1 MFVQMIGVGPG
12 TEALLTPEALRKIKE
27 ADLVLTNE
35 RLFEAFGYLN
45 PNSKCCTLSEI
56 EALICEHKNLCK
68 VAILA
73 SGDVGFYSLS
83 NTLKTVLK
91 DVQVEWINGIS
102 SLQYLAARLKQD
114 YSSVKV
120 VSVHGRD
127 RSVIPYVSYHE
138 HVFVLTGGAHKAHD
152 VIADL
157 VQSGLGSALV
167 TVGENLSMTAER
179 LITSEAH
186 QLHDLR
192 FDNLSV
198 LWINN
203 PHYVSRS
210 NTLSDED
217 FERGSVPMT
226 KGAVREYSL
235 SKLDIQ
241 PGEVVYDLGA
251 GTGSVAVAMARRAHE
266 SFVYAVEKSQD
277 AIGLI
282 RRNRQKLGAFNVK
295 LIEGT
300 APECLEDLPAPDK
313 VFIGGAGG
321 KVDAVIDTVLR
332 KNPKA
337 RIVVNAITLETLQE
351 TLLAFERHNLR
362 SQIQCLAVTEVEAV
376 GRYHM
381 MKAQN
386 PIYVMMGECL
396 GESLGG

>member
-1 MFVQMIGVGPG
+1 MIVQMIGVGPG
-12 TEALLTPEALRKIKE
+12 SEALLTPEALQKIKE

-45 PNSKCCTLSEI
+45 FNTKCCTLSAI
-56 EALICEHKNLCK
+56 EALIREHKNLSK

-83 NTLKTVLK
+83 NTLKPVLE
-91 DVQVEWINGIS
+91 DVQVEWVNGIS

-138 HVFVLTGGAHKAHD
+138 NVFVLTGGAHKAHD

-157 VQSGLGSALV
+157 VRSGLGGVRV
-167 TVGENLSMTAER
+167 TAGENLSMAAER
-179 LITSEAH
+179 LITAEAH
-186 QLHDLR
+186 QLQDLR

-203 PHYVSRS
+203 PQYVSRS

-226 KGAVREYSL
+226 KEAVREYSL
-235 SKLDIQ
+235 AKLDIQ
-241 PGEVVYDLGA
+241 PGEIVFDIGA
-251 GTGSVAVAMARRAHE
+251 GTGSVAMAMARRAHE

-277 AIGLI
+277 AIELI
-282 RRNRQKLGAFNVK
+282 RRNRQKLGAFNIK

-300 APECLEDLPAPDK
+300 APECLEDLPAPNK

-321 KVDAVIDTVLR
+321 KVDAVIDAVLG
-332 KNPKA
+332 KNPRA

-351 TLLAFERHNLR
+351 TLQSFERHNFR

-376 GRYHM
+376 GRHHM

-386 PIYVMMGECL
+386 PIYVMMGECV
-396 GESLGG
+396 GG

>member
-1 MFVQMIGVGPG
+1 MIIQIIGVGPG
-12 TEALLTPEALRKIKE
+12 AETLLTPEALRKIGE

-35 RLFEAFGYLN
+35 RLSDALGHLN
-45 PNSKCCTLSEI
+45 SNTRRCTLSEI
-56 EALICEHKNLCK
+56 EGVIRENMNLLK

-83 NTLKTVLK
+83 NTLKTVLEE
-91 DVQVEWINGIS
+91 DQVEWINGIS

-127 RSVIPYVSYHE
+127 RSVIPYVCYHE
-138 HVFVLTGGAHKAHD
+138 NVFVLTGGAHKAHD

-157 VQSGLGSALV
+157 VQSGLGSVHV
-167 TVGENLSMTAER
+167 TAGENLSLAAER
-179 LITSEAH
+179 LITAEAQ
-186 QLHDLR
+186 QLTDQR
-192 FDNLSV
+192 FDNLTV

-203 PHYVSRS
+203 LQYVSCS
-210 NTLSDED
+210 STLSDED
-217 FERGSVPMT
+217 FERDSVPMT

-235 SKLDIQ
+235 AKLDIQ

-266 SFVYAVEKSQD
+266 SFVYAVEKSPD
-277 AIGLI
+277 AVELI
-282 RRNRQKLGAFNVK
+282 TRNRQKLGAFNIK

-332 KNPKA
+332 KNPRA
-337 RIVVNAITLETLQE
+337 RIVVNAITLETLQD
-351 TLLAFERHNLR
+351 TLHSFERHNLR
-362 SQIQCLAVTEVEAV
+362 SQIQCLSVTEVEAI

-386 PIYVMMGECL
+386 PIYVMMGECV
-396 GESLGG
+396 GV

>member
-1 MFVQMIGVGPG
+1 MIVQMIGVGPG
-12 TEALLTPEALRKIKE
+12 TEALLTQEALQKIRE
-27 ADLVLTNE
+27 ADLVLTND

-45 PNSKCCTLSEI
+45 PNTMSCTLSEI
-56 EALICEHKNLCK
+56 EAKINEHKGLSK
-68 VAILA
+68 IAVLA

-83 NTLKTVLK
+83 NTLKLVLEA
-91 DVQVEWINGIS
+91 DQVEWISGIS

-127 RSVIPYVSYHE
+127 RSVIRSVSYHE
-138 HVFVLTGGAHKAHD
+138 NVFVLTGGAHKAHD

-157 VQSGLGSALV
+157 VESGLGNVRV
-167 TVGENLSMTAER
+167 TAGENLSMAGER
-179 LITSEAH
+179 LITAEAC
-186 QLHDLR
+186 QLTDLR

-203 PHYVSRS
+203 PQYVHHS
-210 NTLSDED
+210 NTLYDED
-217 FERGSVPMT
+217 FERKCVPMT

-235 SKLDIQ
+235 AKLDIQ
-241 PGEVVYDLGA
+241 PGEVVYDLGSD
-251 GTGSVAVAMARRAHE
+251 TGSVAVAMARRAHE

-277 AIGLI
+277 AIELI
-282 RRNRQKLGAFNVK
+282 RLNRQKLGAFNIK

-300 APECLEDLPAPDK
+300 APECLENLPAPDK

-321 KVDAVIDTVLR
+321 KVDAVIDTVFR
-332 KNPKA
+332 KNPRA

-351 TLLAFERHNLR
+351 TLQSFERHNFR

-376 GRYHM
+376 GKYHM
-381 MKAQN
+381 MKAEN
-386 PIYVMMGECL
+386 PIYVMMGERVC
-396 GESLGG
+396 G

>member
-1 MFVQMIGVGPG
+1 MIVQMIGIGPG
-12 TEALLTPEALRKIKE
+12 TEALLTPEALQKIRE

-35 RLFEAFGYLN
+35 RLFEAFRHLN
-45 PNSKCCTLSEI
+45 PNTKCCTLSEI
-56 EALICEHKNLCK
+56 EALIREHNNLRK

-83 NTLKTVLK
+83 NTLKPILA
-91 DVQVEWINGIS
+91 DDQIEWINGIS

-114 YSSVKV
+114 YSRVKV

-127 RSVIPYVSYHE
+127 RSVIPFVSYHE
-138 HVFVLTGGAHKAHD
+138 NVFVLTGGAHRAHD

-157 VQSGLGSALV
+157 VQSGLGSVQV
-167 TVGENLSMTAER
+167 TAGENLSMAGER
-179 LITSEAH
+179 LITAEAH
-186 QLHDLR
+186 LMTDLR

-203 PHYVSRS
+203 PLYVSCT
-210 NTLSDED
+210 NTLSDVD

-235 SKLDIQ
+235 ATLNIQ

-251 GTGSVAVAMARRAHE
+251 GTGSIAVAMARRAHE
-266 SFVYAVEKSQD
+266 SFVYAVEKSQE
-277 AIGLI
+277 AIELI
-282 RRNRQKLGAFNVK
+282 RRNRQKHGAFNIK

-300 APECLEDLPAPDK
+300 APECLEELPAPDK

-321 KVDAVIDTVLR
+321 KVGAVIDTVLG
-332 KNPKA
+332 KNPRA

-351 TLLAFERHNLR
+351 TLNSFERHNLR
-362 SQIQCLAVTEVEAV
+362 SRIQCLAVTEVEAV

-386 PIYVMMGECL
+386 PIYVMMGECV
-396 GESLGG
+396 GE

>member
-1 MFVQMIGVGPG
+1 MIVQMIGIGPG
-12 TEALLTPEALRKIKE
+12 TEALLTQEALRKIRE

-35 RLFEAFGYLN
+35 RLFEAFEYLN
-45 PNSKCCTLSEI
+45 PNTKSCTLSEI
-56 EALICEHKNLCK
+56 EAQIREHMGMSK

-83 NTLKTVLK
+83 NTLKPALE
-91 DVQVEWINGIS
+91 DVQVEWVNGIS

-120 VSVHGRD
+120 VSVHGRH

-138 HVFVLTGGAHKAHD
+138 NIFVLTGGAHKAHD

-157 VQSGLGSALV
+157 VQSGLGSVRV
-167 TVGENLSMTAER
+167 TAGENLSMAAER
-179 LITSEAH
+179 LITAEAN
-186 QLHDLR
+186 QLQDLR

-203 PHYVSRS
+203 PKYVSRT

-235 SKLDIQ
+235 AKLDIQ
-241 PGEVVYDLGA
+241 PGEIVFDIGA

-266 SFVYAVEKSQD
+266 SFIYAVEKSQD
-277 AIGLI
+277 AIELI
-282 RRNRQKLGAFNVK
+282 RRNRQKLGAFNIK

-321 KVDAVIDTVLR
+321 KVDAVMDAVLS
-332 KNPKA
+332 KNPRA

-351 TLLAFERHNLR
+351 TLQSFERHNFR

-386 PIYVMMGECL
+386 PIYVMMGECVD
-396 GESLGG
+396 G

>member
-1 MFVQMIGVGPG
+1 MIVQMIGIGPG
-12 TEALLTPEALRKIKE
+12 TEALLTQEALRKIRE

-35 RLFEAFGYLN
+35 RLFEAFEYLN
-45 PNSKCCTLSEI
+45 PNTKSCTLSDI
-56 EALICEHKNLCK
+56 EAQLREHMGMSK

-83 NTLKTVLK
+83 NTLRPVLE
-91 DVQVEWINGIS
+91 DVQVEWVNGIS

-138 HVFVLTGGAHKAHD
+138 NVFVLSGGAHKAHD

-157 VQSGLGSALV
+157 VRSGLGSVRV
-167 TVGENLSMTAER
+167 TAGENLSMAAER
-179 LITSEAH
+179 LITAEAH
-186 QLHDLR
+186 QLQDLR

-203 PHYVSRS
+203 PRYVTPS

-226 KGAVREYSL
+226 KEAIREYSL

-241 PGEVVYDLGA
+241 PGEIVFDIGA

-277 AIGLI
+277 AIELI
-282 RRNRQKLGAFNVK
+282 RRNRQKLGAFNIK

-300 APECLEDLPAPDK
+300 APACLKDLPAPDK

-321 KVDAVIDTVLR
+321 KVDAVIDAVLS
-332 KNPKA
+332 KNPRA

-351 TLLAFERHNLR
+351 TLQSFERHNFR

-386 PIYVMMGECL
+386 PIYVMMGECV
-396 GESLGG
+396 GG